1 MAVNWQNNCKLE
13 EDIKKYVAANMQR
26 LEILDY
32 MKKDYAMYKWS
43 LRTLD
48 RRLNHFNIRYID
60 RDVPLDVARE
70 AVRKELNGPGAML
83 GYRAMTQKMRQKYE
97 LKVPRALVHNL
108 MFELDPDGLA
118 RRAPGAKKRKAKG
131 HFVTLGPNWTY
142 SLDGH
147 DKIMGYQNSTFPI
160 TIYGC
165 IDTASRK
172 LIWLKVWNTN
182 SNPIF
187 IGKWY
192 LQSLLESGILP
203 NNIRID
209 KGTETTIMSTIHAYL
224 RSKQGDLDDPTESV
238 LFGPSPSNQVFNLT
252 TNL

>member
-13 EDIKKYVAANMQR
+13 EDLKKYVAANMQR

-32 MKKDYAMYKWS
+32 MKKDYAMNKWS

-48 RRLNHFNIRYID
+48 CRLNHFNICYID

-83 GYRAMTQKMRQKYE
+83 GYKAMTQKMRQKYE
-97 LKVPRALVHNL
+97 LKVSRALVHNL

-147 DKIMGYQNSTFPI
+147 DKMMGYQNSTFPI
-160 TIYGC
+160 AIYGC

-172 LIWLKVWNTN
+172 FIWLKVWNKN

-203 NNIRID
+203 NNVRID